1 MPFSPSADLSRRGL
15 LAAGGALGL
24 GALVTACGARSGSAS
39 AGGGDGWSFTDD
51 RGRKVTAAS
60 RPKRVVAYT
69 GAAAALHDLGLGDQI
84 VGVFG
89 PTRLKDGKPDPM
101 AGDLD
106 IGRLTVIGNA
116 YGEFDIEKYAAL
128 EPDLLVTNM
137 FQPGALWFVPDQ
149 SKDTIGKLAPSVG
162 ITVSRVPLPQPLKH
176 YMELAESLGADTR
189 AKKVT
194 DAKARFQAAAERLR
208 GAANASGRI
217 KVMAASAS
225 ADLLYVCDPK
235 VYPDLSY
242 FRSLGVDF
250 VQPDKVQGGFF
261 ENLSWENA
269 NKYPAD
275 VILLDSRTAA
285 AQSGFLTGKPA
296 WTNLP
301 AVKTNQVLPW
311 QSEPRMSYA
320 GCAPTV
326 EALATAVR
334 QAKKVS

>member
-1 MPFSPSADLSRRGL
+1 MPFSPSANLSRRGL

-24 GALVTACGARSGSAS
+24 GALVTACGGNGGAES
-39 AGGGDGWSFTDD
+39 GGGHGWSFTDD
-51 RGRKVTAAS
+51 RGQKVTAAS

-89 PTRLKDGKPDPM
+89 PTRLKDGRPDPM

-106 IGRLTVIGNA
+106 ISRLTVIGNA

-128 EPDLLVTNM
+128 GPDLLVTNM

-149 SKDTIGKLAPSVG
+149 SKNTILKLAPSVG
-162 ITVSRVPLPQPLKH
+162 LTVSRVPLPQPLKR
-176 YMELAESLGADTR
+176 YTELADSLGADPK
-189 AKKVT
+189 AKKAT
-194 DAKARFQAAAERLR
+194 DARARFEAATQKLR
-208 GAANASGRI
+208 GAAKANGRI

-225 ADLLYVCDPK
+225 ADLLYVCDPR

-250 VQPDKVQGGFF
+250 VLPDKVQGGFF

-275 VILLDSRTAA
+275 LILLDSRTAA
-285 AQSGFLTGKPA
+285 VQTDFLTSKPA

-301 AVKTNQVLPW
+301 AVKANQVLPW

-320 GCAPTV
+320 GCAPVV
-326 EALATAVR
+326 EALASAIRKASTAG
-334 QAKKVS
+334 

>member
-1 MPFSPSADLSRRGL
+1 MPFSPSASLSRRGL

-24 GALVTACGARSGSAS
+24 GALVTACGSNGGSAS
-39 AGGGDGWSFTDD
+39 GGGDGWSFTDD

-69 GAAAALHDLGLGDQI
+69 GTAAALHDLGLRDQI

-89 PTRLKDGKPDPM
+89 PTKLKDGRPDAM

-106 IGRLTVIGNA
+106 VGRLTVIGNA

-128 EPDLLVTNM
+128 RPDLLVTNM
-137 FQPGALWFVPDQ
+137 FQPGALWFVPDD
-149 SKDTIGKLAPSVG
+149 SKDTILKLAPSVG
-162 ITVSRVPLPQPLKH
+162 ITVSRVPLPQPLQRYAH
-176 YMELAESLGADTR
+176 LAESLGADPK
-189 AKKVT
+189 AKKTT
-194 DAKARFQAAAERLR
+194 DARARFEAAAEKLR
-208 GAANASGRI
+208 GTAKANGRI

-235 VYPDLSY
+235 VYADLSY

-250 VQPDKVQGGFF
+250 VMPDKVQGGFF

-275 VILLDSRTAA
+275 LILLDSRTAA
-285 AQSGFLTGKPA
+285 VQSDFLTGKPA

-301 AVKTNQVLPW
+301 AVKANQVLPW

-320 GCAPTV
+320 GCAPMV
-326 EALATAVR
+326 EALAAAVR
-334 QAKKVS
+334 KARKVS

>member
-1 MPFSPSADLSRRGL
+1 MPFSRSANLSRRGL

-24 GALVTACGARSGSAS
+24 GALVTACGGKGGSAS
-39 AGGGDGWSFTDD
+39 GKDDGWSFTDD
-51 RGRKVTAAS
+51 RRQKVTAAS
-60 RPKRVVAYT
+60 RPKRIVAYT
-69 GAAAALHDLGLGDQI
+69 GTAAALHDIGLGDQI

-89 PTRLKDGKPDPM
+89 PTKLKDGKPDPM

-106 IGRLTVIGNA
+106 IGKLTIIGNA

-128 EPDLLVTNM
+128 KPDLLVTNM
-137 FQPGALWFVPDQ
+137 FQPGALWFVPDD
-149 SKDTIGKLAPSVG
+149 SKNTILKLAPSVG
-162 ITVSRVPLPQPLKH
+162 ISVSGVPLPQPLQR
-176 YMELAESLGADTR
+176 YVDLAESLGADTR
-189 AKKVT
+189 ARKVT
-194 DAKARFQAAAERLR
+194 DARARFEVAAEKLR
-208 GAANASGRI
+208 GAAKANGRI

-235 VYPDLSY
+235 VYTDLSY

-250 VQPDKVQGGFF
+250 VMPDKVQGGFF

-275 VILLDSRTAA
+275 LILLDSRTAA
-285 AQSGFLTGKPA
+285 VQSDFLASKAA

-301 AVKTNQVLPW
+301 AVKAHQVLPW

-320 GCAPTV
+320 GCAPMV
-326 EALATAVR
+326 EALATAV
-334 QAKKVS
+334 QKTKKVS